1 MGVGGAVVVAHETI
15 IDWLVQRARPYIY
28 TTGMPPALAQAL
40 LASMVLVES
49 EEGMARRAH
58 LQALIGRLRAGLA
71 ALLPAHPHWSL
82 PESSTAIQPLVVG
95 SNAEALRLSAALER
109 AGIWVPAIRPPT
121 VPAGTARLRF
131 TLSAAHT
138 GEQLDR
144 LLGVLNGLLEESR
157 EKL

>member
-1 MGVGGAVVVAHETI
+1 M
-15 IDWLVQRARPYIY
+15 
-28 TTGMPPALAQAL
+28 
-40 LASMVLVES
+40 
-49 EEGMARRAH
+49 
-58 LQALIGRLRAGLA
+58 
-71 ALLPAHPHWSL
+71 
-82 PESSTAIQPLVVG
+82 
-95 SNAEALRLSAALER
+95 
-109 AGIWVPAIRPPT
+109 PAIRPPT